1 MKNRANP
8 KTGDSLSI
16 LGFGCMRFPRRNG
29 RIDQIK
35 AERLLLAAIEGGIN
49 YLDTAWIYP
58 GSEET
63 IGRILK
69 KNALREKVFIA
80 TKLPHYLMGSLPDI
94 ERRFEEQLSRLQSV
108 TVDYYLIH
116 MLPDVD
122 VWGRLCALGIKEWIA
137 NKKKSGQIGRIGFSY
152 HGNTEA
158 FVKLID
164 AYDWDFCQIQYNYID
179 EHTQAGHRGLQY
191 AASKGMAII
200 IMEPLRGGRLANA
213 LPQCAQNLFLKANAH
228 RSFAAWAFLWLFDQ
242 PEVTCV
248 LSGMN
253 TQKMLAENL
262 NTADIAEAGI
272 LTEEDRALFEHVRQ
286 ELLAQ
291 TNVECTGCGYC
302 APCPHGVDIPGC
314 FRAFNASFSDGLFV
328 GVKEYLMCTTFR
340 RHPSN
345 ASRCVG
351 CGVCEERCPQKL
363 AIRKD
368 LKRVSKRLENPI
380 YRLVSIAARRF
391 AKF

>member
-1 MKNRANP
+1 MKTRYNP

-29 RIDQIK
+29 RIDQK
-35 AERLLLAAIEGGIN
+35 ETERLLVTAIENGVN

-69 KNALREKVFIA
+69 KNSLREKVFIA
-80 TKLPHYLMGSLPDI
+80 TKLPHYLMSSLLDI
-94 ERRFEEQLSRLQSV
+94 EHRFEEQLSRLQSV
-108 TVDYYLIH
+108 AIDYYLIH
-116 MLPDVD
+116 MLPDIEI
-122 VWGRLCALGIKEWIA
+122 WERLCALGIQDWIA
-137 NKKKSGQIGRIGFSY
+137 EKKKTGQIGKIGFSY
-152 HGNTEA
+152 HGSTEA

-164 AYDWDFCQIQYNYID
+164 AYDWDFCQIQYNYVD
-179 EHTQAGHRGLQY
+179 ENTQAGRRGLQY

-213 LPQCAQNLFLKANAH
+213 LPQGAQNLFLRANSEH
-228 RSFAAWAFLWLFDQ
+228 SFAAWAFLWLFDQ

-253 TQKMLAENL
+253 TPKMLAENL
-262 NTADIAEAGI
+262 KTAGI
-272 LTEEDRALFEHVRQ
+272 AGAGMLTEKDHAIYENVKK
-286 ELLAQ
+286 ELMAQ
-291 TNVECTGCGYC
+291 NRVECTGCGYC
-302 APCPHGVDIPGC
+302 VPCPHGVDIPGC
-314 FRAFNASFSDGLFV
+314 FRAYNASYSDGLFV
-328 GVKEYLMCTTFR
+328 GMKEYLMCTTFR

-345 ASRCVG
+345 ASRCIG

-363 AIRKD
+363 AIRED
-368 LKRVSKRLENPI
+368 LKSVSKRLENPV
-380 YRLVSIAARRF
+380 YRLASIAAKRF